1 MFYYLYKITNTVNNK
16 IYIGV
21 HQTKD
26 MNDGYFGSG
35 TNLRRAIKKYGKDKF
50 IKEILEYFENEE
62 SMLAREKEVVN
73 EDFVKSATTYNIN
86 VGGRGSFSYIN
97 SLPNQNHKPG
107 QQKDASVRGH
117 QAMRQKRLDD
127 TFVQQFSKKI
137 STIVKEQYRNGK
149 RVNPATWHKWVS
161 NNYLQVSKYV
171 PADSINELVNQGWVL
186 GRKFKKQKQPENKI

>member
-1 MFYYLYKITNTVNNK
+1 
-16 IYIGV
+16 
-21 HQTKD
+21 